1 MKVKTNSYKIK
12 FKKKDADSMLI
23 WLSGLVHVL
32 AQIDKQMGPALIQ
45 LDPPLEV
52 AIPAVA
58 EAVNLDH
65 EETQHACF
73 YPYDLPELK
82 AARRKVAAAVRLER
96 MP

>member
-12 FKKKDADSMLI
+12 FKKNDAGSVLV

-32 AQIDKQMGPALIQ
+32 AQIEKQAVAALIIMDQ
-45 LDPPLEV
+45 PLEV
-52 AIPAVA
+52 AIPAVVDA
-58 EAVNLDH
+58 ENDDH
-65 EETQHACF
+65 ETAWYACF
-73 YPYDLPELK
+73 YTSDLPALK